1 MLSEGS
7 TESSYFILYITR
19 ECLVNVCG
27 WIPVYLEVFIKKKKT
42 SENPLEEGTLGM
54 YSWLLLS
61 DLG

>member
-19 ECLVNVCG
+19 EGLVNVCG
-27 WIPVYLEVFIKKKKT
+27 WIPVYLEVFIKRT